1 MATRNANGAQGA
13 ALDSATMRAVRKPSA
28 RLALVRAVRDAGLV
42 TVEKDWIEW
51 KSQVDLHD
59 KRSRMEHVIR
69 HILGFGNRD
78 PGRAARIADGCAYL
92 LLGVEP
98 HTLDGVD
105 QVDPA
110 VLEQWVRPYLEPNG
124 PEWDADYVELDGK
137 TVLVITVEP
146 PRWGDPAFLLR
157 RAPRPLRGWDD
168 LRPPARED
176 RARIRGGDRSALCS
190 GSSR

>member
-1 MATRNANGAQGA
+1 MLEAEEGMATRNANGAQGA
-13 ALDSATMRAVRKPSA
+13 TLDAATMRAVRKPSA
-28 RLALVRAVRDAGLV
+28 RLALVRAVRDGSLV

-51 KSQVDLHD
+51 KSQVNLRD

-78 PGRAARIADGCAYL
+78 PGRAARFAGGCAYL

-98 HTLDGVD
+98 RTLDGVE

-124 PEWDADYVELDGK
+124 PDWDADYVELDG
-137 TVLVITVEP
+137 
-146 PRWGDPAFLLR
+146 
-157 RAPRPLRGWDD
+157 RPF
-168 LRPPARED
+168 
-176 RARIRGGDRSALCS
+176 S
-190 GSSR
+190 SSR